1 MIDWSRYAVGG
12 AAAREDSF
20 TGLRPEM
27 RERVA
32 AMLLAAE
39 QELGPGALRITSA
52 YRSPELQA
60 ELYADALRRYGS
72 EEEARR
78 WVAPPG
84 GSQHNFGTA
93 VDFANTEGS
102 LLRDPNSREAQWLRE
117 NAARFGLSVPMDWEP
132 WQVELAGA
140 RDQPIPASY
149 DDFRLPVETSPF
161 DRPPPQQ
168 SEEQGIAMGYQPA
181 RDVND
186 LYGRREERVNPLSL
200 YNPFEIAERFRIQ

>member
-27 RERVA
+27 QERVA
-32 AMLLAAE
+32 AMLQAAE

-60 ELYADALRRYGS
+60 QLYESALERYGS
-72 EEEARR
+72 EAEARR

-84 GSQHNFGTA
+84 RSQHNFGTA
-93 VDFANTEGS
+93 VDFADEGGG

-117 NAARFGLSVPMDWEP
+117 NAARFGLAVPMDWEP

-140 RDQPIPASY
+140 RDQPMPASY
-149 DDFRLPVETSPF
+149 DDFQLPAEASPF
-161 DRPPPQQ
+161 
-168 SEEQGIAMGYQPA
+168 EQGPMQPGEMQGMASGYQPP
-181 RDVND
+181 RDLSE
-186 LYGRREERVNPLSL
+186 LYGRREEQIDPLSL
-200 YNPFEIAERFRIQ
+200 YNPFEIAERFRVR

>member
-1 MIDWSRYAVGG
+1 MFDWSRYAVGG

-20 TGLRPEM
+20 TGLRAEM
-27 RERVA
+27 QERLA
-32 AMLLAAE
+32 AMLQAAE

-60 ELYADALRRYGS
+60 QLYAKALERYGS

-84 GSQHNFGTA
+84 RSQHNFGTA
-93 VDFANTEGS
+93 VDFANAEGS

-132 WQVELAGA
+132 WQVELEGA
-140 RDQPIPASY
+140 RNQPLPASY
-149 DDFRLPVETSPF
+149 DDFQLPDQTSPF
-161 DRPPPQQ
+161 AQVPPQEGDTLGMA
-168 SEEQGIAMGYQPA
+168 SGYQPP
-181 RDVND
+181 RDVDD
-186 LYGRREERVNPLSL
+186 LYNRRDNQIDPLSL
-200 YNPFEIAERFRIQ
+200 YNPFEIARRFRLQ

>member
-1 MIDWSRYAVGG
+1 MIDWSQYAVGG

-27 RERVA
+27 QERVA
-32 AMLLAAE
+32 AMLQAAD
-39 QELGPGALRITSA
+39 QELGPGSLRITSA

-60 ELYADALRRYGS
+60 ELYASALERYGS

-84 GSQHNFGTA
+84 SSQHNFGTA

-102 LLRDPNSREAQWLRE
+102 LLRDPDSREAQWLRE
-117 NAARFGLSVPMDWEP
+117 NAARFGLAVPMDWEP

-140 RDQPIPASY
+140 RDQPMPASY
-149 DDFRLPVETSPF
+149 DDFRPPVETSPF
-161 DRPPPQQ
+161 DRLPPQQ
-168 SEEQGIAMGYQPA
+168 SEAQGLAMGYQPP

>member
-27 RERVA
+27 QDRVA
-32 AMLLAAE
+32 AMLQAAE

-60 ELYADALRRYGS
+60 QLYAGALERYGS

-84 GSQHNFGTA
+84 RSQHNFGTA
-93 VDFANTEGS
+93 VDFANADGG
-102 LLRDPNSREAQWLRE
+102 LLRDPSSREAQWLRE
-117 NAARFGLSVPMDWEP
+117 NAARFGLAVPMDWEP
-132 WQVELAGA
+132 WQVELEGA
-140 RDQPIPASY
+140 RNQPLPASY
-149 DDFRLPVETSPF
+149 DDFQLPDQTSPLA
-161 DRPPPQQ
+161 PPAPQAG
-168 SEEQGIAMGYQPA
+168 EMQGMASGYQPP

-186 LYGRREERVNPLSL
+186 LYTEREQIDPLSF
-200 YNPFEIAERFRIQ
+200 YNPFEIAERFRLQ